1 MPPPVGLYST
11 STGAVINSMIAM
23 YKRSSRSTYGTRK
36 RRKIIRKA
44 KPRRRVTRT
53 RRVTRMSKMTRIKA
67 AGMKPDRSI
76 PIKRFEI
83 DSDNNMQLKNTR
95 QLYQGNLIY
104 IPLQTTADELD
115 KRDTSRVTVA
125 GVRLNWFWRMPLL
138 QSVPLWVNI
147 AIVIPRN
154 ALVVDETALFRA
166 YTGEREQDFA
176 LSQSWWRFNFPIN
189 KDRYEVI
196 MHKRFLLA
204 PNSHLNGNVT
214 DVVPNARSI
223 HNMKMYQKINR
234 QFTYDDAV
242 GGEPRQAAP
251 IVIHWYD
258 ALGAAAFS
266 ASAVNKVELTR
277 STVVYYKED

>member
-1 MPPPVGLYST
+1 
-11 STGAVINSMIAM
+11 M
-23 YKRSSRSTYGTRK
+23 YKRRAYASGGGGK
-36 RRKIIRKA
+36 RRKVVRKTT
-44 KPRRRVTRT
+44 PRYRRVVTRRKT
-53 RRVTRMSKMTRIKA
+53 RRVSKMTRIKA

-76 PIKRFEI
+76 PIKRYEI

-104 IPLQTTADELD
+104 IPLQTSADELD

-166 YTGEREQDFA
+166 YSGEREQDFA
-176 LSQSWWRFNFPIN
+176 IAQSWWRFNFPIN

-196 MHKRFLLA
+196 MHKRFMLA

-214 DVVPNARSI
+214 DVVPNSKSI
-223 HNMKMYQKINR
+223 HHMKIYQKINR
-234 QFTYDDAV
+234 QFTYDDSV

-266 ASAVNKVELTR
+266 AIAINKVELTR